1 MKVSLTVKDLQKKA
15 GDASSP
21 FVCKVELERDF
32 RLKTLKAMLGPFTV
46 TLEGDLL
53 VVRWKTVGSAPVL
66 VEDEA
71 NIAQR
76 GKSTYTNSE
85 HSLEIV
91 IAY

>member
-1 MKVSLTVKDLQKKA
+1 MKVSLTVKDLQTKV
-15 GDASSP
+15 GDTGSP
-21 FVCKVELERDF
+21 FVCKVELERHF
-32 RLKTLKAMLGPFTV
+32 NLKALKASLGPFTV
-46 TLEGDLL
+46 TLEGDRL
-53 VVRWKTVGSAPVL
+53 VVRWKTVGNVPIL

-91 IAY
+91 IGQ